1 MLQNEKPARLG
12 FTFDFGD
19 TFVFNGAHQGLQR
32 SNYAW
37 TNIAA
42 NKDEHNVVTYRKF
55 TICMPDT
62 HIANARHSK
71 GVFDSSLNLSG
82 IVAEQHADHFFAR
95 FHPIGFNTAR
105 FRFRRSTHYAI
116 MR

>member
-55 TICMPDT
+55 TICKPDA

-71 GVFDSSLNLSG
+71 GIS
-82 IVAEQHADHFFAR
+82 IAA
-95 FHPIGFNTAR
+95 
-105 FRFRRSTHYAI
+105 
-116 MR
+116 